1 MTENGKIFLT
11 KKSIFNLL
19 SQQQFSIGL
28 SLYIIQDIEKQLE
41 QMYNKILFQELQKQ
55 ENNIS
60 IQKNKEQQQKE
71 EEEQK
76 IIDMSSTG
84 LTITE
89 IQKEK

>member
-71 EEEQK
+71 EEQK